1 MCQHPS
7 VALNPN
13 PIVQALGK
21 PQAEFTREDLVRYV
35 REQGIGMLTLRYD
48 AGDGRLKALHFV
60 INSEEHLQRVRYTT
74 KRNPSRSGPRCGSR
88 PWP

>member
-1 MCQHPS
+1 MSQHPS

-48 AGDGRLKALHFV
+48 AGG
-60 INSEEHLQRVRYTT
+60 
-74 KRNPSRSGPRCGSR
+74 
-88 PWP
+88 